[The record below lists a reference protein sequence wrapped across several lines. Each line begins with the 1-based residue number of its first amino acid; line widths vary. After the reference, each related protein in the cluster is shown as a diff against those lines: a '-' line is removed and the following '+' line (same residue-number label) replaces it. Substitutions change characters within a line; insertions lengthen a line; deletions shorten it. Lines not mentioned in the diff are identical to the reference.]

1 MKKIWFAA
9 IAPLLAVLA
18 SASSPGD
25 AKPAGK
31 LDAKPAAPFYD
42 KYLTDE
48 DPGDRVIRELTR
60 RAAEKPDDAGI
71 HNDLGNLLARRGFAK
86 EAAGQYRLAE
96 RLDRGSYLPSYNE
109 GLLWEKEGKPSS
121 AIAAFRRSIRRKPGF
136 PFSHFHLGVLEERE
150 GRESAAVDELAKAL
164 RIDNSL
170 RLASRNPLVVQTKL
184 LYRASVANYPRDL
197 AAAVLVADGE
207 FADPSVLAR
216 ISPERFIDSG
226 EVLSQEEE
234 AAPPASAVVVTVP
247 QNTAPPSPAA
257 GAEQQPAGGR
267 AQRRPGIFN
276 RSRAFTPRPRTQFPP
291 QTAPAPAQPAPAPP
305 PPAAD
310 QPPPEGTPEA
320 PPPEEEP
327 PPPPGRADRLS

>member
-1 MKKIWFAA
+1 MNKLWFSAVVPLFA
-9 IAPLLAVLA
+9 LLAFA
-18 SASSPGD
+18 DSPGD

-31 LDAKPAAPFYD
+31 PVGKPAVPFYD

-48 DPGDRVIRELTR
+48 DPADREIRELTR
-60 RAAEKPDDAGI
+60 ETAEKPEDPAI

-96 RLDRGSYLPSYNE
+96 RLDRSSYLPSYNE
-109 GLLWEKEGKPSS
+109 GLLWEKQGKPSS
-121 AIAAFRRSIRRKPGF
+121 AIAAFRRSIHRKPGF

-150 GRESAAVDELAKAL
+150 GRETAAIDEIAKAL

-170 RLASRNPLVVQTKL
+170 RLVSRNPLVVQTKL
-184 LYRASVANYPRDL
+184 LHRASVSNYQRDL

-234 AAPPASAVVVTVP
+234 ATPPPASAVIVTVP
-247 QNTAPPSPAA
+247 QNAAPSSPAA

-276 RSRAFTPRPRTQFPP
+276 RSRTFTPRPRTQFPP

-327 PPPPGRADRLS
+327 PPPPGR